1 MNKITTILIAVLVVT
16 SLLFLFLW
24 RYTNNSLKATK
35 DQLQNAQATI
45 VALNIDNK
53 NLIEYIT
60 QKDTA
65 IKELEKKY
73 EEALDNIP
81 ADQCGDAKPSKELLS
96 YFKKVYNK

>member
-45 VALNIDNK
+45 VTLNIDNK

-65 IKELEKKY
+65 IKELEKRY

-96 YFKKVYNK
+96 YFKKAYNK

>member
-45 VALNIDNK
+45 VTLNIDNK